1 MRYAFNIL
9 AIALLAGVG
18 YAQDAQ
24 KNSEATKDTKA
35 LLDSQRFE
43 FVAESANPLK
53 GRSIHLS
60 PGYTFIVLPD
70 SVVSDLPYYG
80 RAFQASFDTRDAGI
94 KFISTDFD
102 YAVKPRKK
110 NGWDI
115 SIKPKDVRHAPQIYL
130 SVSTSGTGS
139 LRISSVD
146 RESISFTGYLRI
158 PRKE

>member
-1 MRYAFNIL
+1 MRYVFNIL
-9 AIALLAGVG
+9 AIALIAGMG

-24 KNSEATKDTKA
+24 KNIEAPNDTKA

-43 FVAESANPLK
+43 FVAQSANPLK

-102 YAVKPRKK
+102 YTVKPRKK

-115 SIKPKDVRHAPQIYL
+115 TIKPKDVRHSPQIYL
-130 SVSTSGTGS
+130 SISTSGTGS